1 MNKVVCF
8 GEVLWD
14 VFPNNK
20 IIGGAPFNVACRL
33 KSLGMDTSIISSI
46 GDDISGELLIKE
58 IEKFEI
64 DTSFIQKHPYLK
76 TGEVKISINQSG
88 SATYQ
93 ILSPVAW
100 DEISTSKSC
109 YEEVKN
115 SSAFVYG
122 SLSTRREHSK
132 KTLFELLKS
141 AKFKIF
147 DLNIRAPHYSIETI
161 KVLTKKADLLKCNE
175 EELLFL
181 SKSYGY
187 KKNDLRQSITLLSD
201 KTQTPCVCVSRGKKG
216 AILYENGHFYEHP
229 GFKIKV
235 KDTVGA
241 GDSFLAAL
249 ITYRMQ
255 NISIEKSLKLACAMG
270 ALVCKYD
277 GANPKISNDSL
288 ISLAK

>member
-33 KSLGMDTSIISSI
+33 KSLGMDASIISSI
-46 GDDISGELLIKE
+46 GDDSSGKLLIKE
-58 IEKFEI
+58 IQKFEI
-64 DTSFIQKHPYLK
+64 NTSFIQKHPSLQ
-76 TGEVKISINQSG
+76 TGEVKILIDKNG
-88 SATYQ
+88 SAHYK

-100 DEISTSKSC
+100 DEISNTKLV
-109 YEEVKN
+109 YDEVEN
-115 SSAFVYG
+115 SNAFVYG
-122 SLSTRREHSK
+122 SLSSRNEHSK
-132 KTLFELLKS
+132 KTLFELLKI

-147 DLNIRAPHYSIETI
+147 DANIRAPHYSLETI
-161 KVLTKKADLLKCNE
+161 KILINEANLLKCNE

-181 SKSYGY
+181 SKSYGC
-187 KKNDLRQSITLLSD
+187 KKNDLRERITFLSS
-201 KTQTPCVCVSRGKKG
+201 KTKTPSVCVSRGENG
-216 AILYENGHFYEHP
+216 AILYENGDFYEHP
-229 GFKIKV
+229 GYKIKV

-255 NISIEKSLKLACAMG
+255 NFSIEKSLKLACAMG
-270 ALVCKYD
+270 ALVCKHD
-277 GANPKISNDSL
+277 GANPKIRSESL
-288 ISLAK
+288 ISLTK